1 MLASALMATQS
12 RLTRPR
18 NRMPADI
25 REALAALNL
34 LDAYRARPAYQR
46 NDYLGWIARAKQP
59 ETREKRLRQMVREL
73 RTGGLYMNM
82 AWHPRSARATRS

>member
-1 MLASALMATQS
+1 MAASS

-18 NRMPADI
+18 QRMPADI
-25 REALAALNL
+25 REALVSLDL

-46 NDYLGWIARAKQP
+46 NDYLGWIARAKMP

-73 RTGGLYMNM
+73 RGGGRYMNM
-82 AWHPRSARATRS
+82 AWRPRAAARQGSK